1 MSDTIQ
7 ALNEVVFKCSERE
20 EDCGENEKLL
30 EQIVEIAGAAI
41 EDHQSAK
48 AGDRVSVRKERVYK
62 EIVRRIAV
70 NFCDVCDNPEQAQNI
85 EADVRET
92 LASFDITTVDFTG
105 REVKIV

>member
-30 EQIVEIAGAAI
+30 EQIVEIAGAAL
-41 EDHQSAK
+41 EDHVK
-48 AGDRVSVRKERVYK
+48 ASDRARPRKERVYK
-62 EIVRRIAV
+62 EIVARIAV
-70 NFCDVCDNPEQAQNI
+70 NFCDVCDNPEQACNI

-92 LASFDITTVDFTG
+92 LASFDIETVDFTG
-105 REVKIV
+105 RTVKVV